1 MLNVSLCNF
10 SNVYMKINLFP
21 RIFAGMCFALCLA
34 ACEKNNYYTTVVGE
48 AEDEEV
54 PMRNLDVEALSQ
66 SWLGT
71 RGDGYISPLFAYLA
85 PSISKYYEM
94 GDPFEDMKL
103 IFDNPAVAQE
113 ISVTMKA
120 SALNEER
127 TVTMLTTRDDRI
139 EMFFPI
145 KWKYEVFSSIKS
157 AMPITME
164 WEIGVKGNT
173 ICRYSKQFRVAPFQ
187 EDPYSVYWRKNIPN
201 NKDYIAFLRT
211 LDWGEYPIREDDER
225 FFCFF
230 SPFFFGYVS
239 PNNPMVSK
247 LKQEAIKDIS
257 EIKDG
262 FFGYQWGNDY
272 VKEQLAAFF
281 WLMNKY
287 GVVYSSEDTHLST
300 FAEVFNNGQGHCST
314 LTCAMASLC
323 LSIGLNIQ
331 LVIIPEHMYLL
342 VLDQAGNPLYPMDCT
357 GIWNIDKTL
366 PFEKQLEMSRE
377 CFECMLEGSAAEYE
391 ENRPFI
397 EAGKAEY
404 IVYPITSMEYSKS
417 GIPSIDMPY
426 ISNNTRAVD
435 EDIRVTCR
443 KAVEHPGTS
452 VSAIKK
458 SYSE

>member
-1 MLNVSLCNF
+1 MPGCASLFVWLLVRRIIIIPLWWEKLKTKRF
-10 SNVYMKINLFP
+10 S
-21 RIFAGMCFALCLA
+21 
-34 ACEKNNYYTTVVGE
+34 TVVGE

-54 PMRNLDVEALSQ
+54 PMRNLNVEALSQ
-66 SWLGT
+66 CWMGGK
-71 RGDGYISPLFAYLA
+71 GDDYISPLFSYLA

-103 IFDNPAVAQE
+103 IFDNPAVGQE

-127 TVTMLTTRDDRI
+127 TVTMLTTRDDCI
-139 EMFFPI
+139 EIFFPI

-173 ICRYSKQFRVAPFQ
+173 ICRYFKQFRVSPFQ
-187 EDPYSVYWRKNIPN
+187 EDPCSFYWRKDIPN

-225 FFCFF
+225 CYCSF

-239 PNNPMVSK
+239 PDNPMVSK
-247 LKQEAIKDIS
+247 LKQEAIKDLS
-257 EIKDG
+257 EIKNG

-272 VKEQLAAFF
+272 VKEQLAAFY

-323 LSIGLNIQ
+323 LSIGLSIQ
-331 LVIIPEHMYLL
+331 LVAIPRHRYLV
-342 VLDQAGNPLYPMDCT
+342 VLDQEGNPLYPMDCT

-366 PFEKQLEMSRE
+366 PLEKQIEISRLD
-377 CFECMLEGSAAEYE
+377 FEYMLEGSAAEYE

-397 EAGKAEY
+397 EAGKTGY
-404 IVYPITSMEYSKS
+404 VVCPMTSMEYSKS

-443 KAVEHPGTS
+443 KAVEHPVTS